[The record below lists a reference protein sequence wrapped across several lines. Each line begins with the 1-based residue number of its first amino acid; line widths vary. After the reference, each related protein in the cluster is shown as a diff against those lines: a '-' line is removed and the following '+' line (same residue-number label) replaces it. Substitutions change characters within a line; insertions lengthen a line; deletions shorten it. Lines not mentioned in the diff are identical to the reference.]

1 MNLSIYMKGN
11 YEEIPALNAAK
22 KQSQST
28 RSAYCVLSTA
38 RTELKKQSQFYCR
51 GAGFYGISGAWYK
64 PTLAIVGHTRESKIL
79 IRTFSAVTAGNRQ
92 ILL

>member
-38 RTELKKQSQFYCR
+38 RTELKKQSQF
-51 GAGFYGISGAWYK
+51 
-64 PTLAIVGHTRESKIL
+64 
-79 IRTFSAVTAGNRQ
+79 AV
-92 ILL
+92 LWSEM